1 MIPKKIKSGMLIVA
15 MAFATHIALS
25 TSAQAQQFGDYGVRA
40 GLGVATYT
48 DDLATKAPVLGA
60 TLGGFINFDFEA
72 AESPAGELFY
82 LQTGL
87 NLNRRGSVFQEV
99 FEKESNLS
107 IREGYMHA
115 YYAQIPILAC
125 LHMELPIREAGH
137 VVGVFAGPAVSV
149 GLFGRY
155 ADRKVS
161 PGVATYTDNYDIDV
175 NGTSADRAVFN
186 HIKRLDISAVFGI
199 TYERGPLMLSL
210 YVDHGFIATSKGE
223 DILRIIENGQAQIL
237 DQINNTD
244 TKPIEVEIPNGNN
257 TAWMLSASY
266 KLGSL
271 PRK

>member
-1 MIPKKIKSGMLIVA
+1 MVLTGITGA
-15 MAFATHIALS
+15 RC
-25 TSAQAQQFGDYGVRA
+25 QQFGDYGVRA

-72 AESPAGELFY
+72 TESPAGELFY

-99 FEKESNLS
+99 FEKESTLS

-125 LHMELPIREAGH
+125 MHMELPIRDAGH

-161 PGVATYTDNYDIDV
+161 PGVASYTDNYDIDV

-186 HIKRLDISAVFGI
+186 HIKRLDVSAVFGI